1 MFHNRLFTWL
11 LRIMTLT
18 AVLGGAVGVYAH
30 KNGLFSP
37 GPLSA
42 VQRNGQEMA
51 GYASHAEFEQ
61 ECAHCHGPIHCVIG
75 DHCQECHQDVAQQ
88 RAEAVGLHGKLPG
101 TGECQTC
108 HKEHQGR
115 QANIT
120 VFTLANIDHQQL
132 TGFSLEGHR
141 DNPDNIEFTCD
152 SCHIDGRFAAD
163 AIDCTNCHSNAD
175 PAVMATHTDQFGQA
189 CLDCHDGHTQLAS
202 FDHNQVYPLEGV
214 HADTPCESC
223 HVGQIF
229 GGTARDCATCHE
241 EPELHAGMFGQDC
254 IRCHQATAWTPALLT
269 RHTFALD
276 HGDTPAGDCQACHT
290 HRYQEI
296 TCGGCHEP
304 EDRTMQLAHLTAGVV
319 QLAGHAPAGSTCQS
333 CHPTGQ
339 TGIAGT
345 PPDEPPQAGQ
355 PAAIGSSSAPAGNI
369 PGQATPAPASGGSTQ
384 AQNGSSQGNNT
395 APAGS
400 GSSGSGPAPGG
411 NSPGGS
417 GSSPGSGDK

>member
-1 MFHNRLFTWL
+1 
-11 LRIMTLT
+11 
-18 AVLGGAVGVYAH
+18 
-30 KNGLFSP
+30 
-37 GPLSA
+37 
-42 VQRNGQEMA
+42 
-51 GYASHAEFEQ
+51 
-61 ECAHCHGPIHCVIG
+61 
-75 DHCQECHQDVAQQ
+75 VAQQ
-88 RAEAVGLHGKLPG
+88 RADAVGLHGKLPG

-108 HKEHQGR
+108 HKEHLGR

-163 AIDCTNCHSNAD
+163 AVDCTNCHSNAD

-202 FDHNQVYPLEGV
+202 FDHNQVYPLEGA
-214 HADTPCESC
+214 HANTPCESC

-229 GGTARDCATCHE
+229 GGTVRDCATCHE

-304 EDRTMQLAHLTAGVV
+304 EDRTMQLAHLTAG
-319 QLAGHAPAGSTCQS
+319 GHAPAGSTCQT

-355 PAAIGSSSAPAGNI
+355 PAAIGSSSAPAGNTTS
-369 PGQATPAPASGGSTQ
+369 PATPVPTSGGTQ
-384 AQNGSSQGNNT
+384 AQNGSSQGNST

-400 GSSGSGPAPGG
+400 GSSPGPAPGS

-417 GSSPGSGDK
+417 GSSPGSGNK